1 MNNINVKVSYKRN
14 PKDMLNY
21 KESLIN
27 SLASSGVSSSVV
39 SEILFGDSK
48 TLDDLL
54 SKNSASLGTYG
65 VSVLCGGVRSAI
77 GVIKQTRRDFQSSLT
92 QKELIK

>member
-48 TLDDLL
+48 TLDDM
-54 SKNSASLGTYG
+54 
-65 VSVLCGGVRSAI
+65 
-77 GVIKQTRRDFQSSLT
+77 
-92 QKELIK
+92 